1 MYKTIQNNTFAIVQT
16 DKAILIEFST
26 DKGKFKSWIP
36 KSYLIINA
44 KRHLLI
50 HRNFLVK
57 LCELAK
63 QELQS
68 KDNLIIFKP

>member
-36 KSYLIINA
+36 KTQLIINA
-44 KRHLLI
+44 KKHLLI
-50 HRNFLVK
+50 NRAFIVK
-57 LCELAK
+57 LCEIAK
-63 QELQS
+63 KELNAS
-68 KDNLIIFKP
+68 NLIIFKP